1 VVADEP
7 QWLSEHEQAAWLGL
21 TTVLIA
27 LPRELDAKLRR
38 DANLSHFE
46 YIVMAMLSES
56 TGRTRTMTNLATLT
70 GATLSR
76 LSHVVSRL
84 EKRGWIRRAPSQQDA
99 RSTEAILTDEGFAKV
114 VEVAPAHV
122 SHVRDL
128 VIDALTESQLGQLQ
142 RITERINDRL
152 G

>member
-1 VVADEP
+1 MEP
-7 QWLSEHEQAAWLGL
+7 QWLTEHEQAAWLGL
-21 TTVLIA
+21 ASVLTA

-46 YIVMAMLSES
+46 YIAMAMLSQTEDH
-56 TGRTRTMTNLATLT
+56 TLTMSRLATIT

-84 EKRGWIRRAPSQQDA
+84 EKRGWVRREASSSDA
-99 RSTEAILTDEGFAKV
+99 RSTHAILTDEGYAKV
-114 VEVAPAHV
+114 VEVAPSHV
-122 SHVRDL
+122 SHVRSL
-128 VIDALTESQLGQLQ
+128 VIDALTEAQLGQLQ